1 MYNRLVVPR
10 SAIPWQPAS
19 KLHLRRSELGYG
31 ETVWGED
38 APQDFADAAYP
49 EKPDGFSTDTYTSVT
64 QTLTEQARL
73 SLALLQQQEAQ
84 TSFENDLTPPKTSAS
99 VNEHL
104 PFVMDDYAAARR
116 IKVLLAKGLL
126 DKTSSGRF
134 VDDLSQTKSDFY
146 ADTEVSNASASHL
159 ETTQE
164 ALDAIQSQAIET
176 TALEHLDVPVE
187 ALEVTPEVQGIT
199 PQELLLLEEAQF
211 AKGLAQGLEEGKAQ
225 GLEEG
230 KAQGLEEGKAI
241 GFVEGKAQGLEE
253 GKGLGLEEAVQE
265 ALAKG
270 KAEGIEEG
278 LARGIEQGERQA
290 REAMEQE
297 VATQCEVLSQV
308 AEGLHDLI
316 QDPQRFFDPLK
327 RLALHMAQHM
337 TKHELSISPQA
348 IDALV
353 QNCLNELDHPIK
365 GAVVVELN
373 PQDKKLLETLTT
385 ANLQGVHLE
394 AVPQLASGSVRVI
407 ANDMVVED
415 LIENRLEALARSLA
429 LKEIAPRAESPV
441 QEESIELPEALS
453 TEESP
458 EMPLAV
464 TPEVPLAAAPEVLE
478 EMSFDPPSEVDEN
491 VKKDDGEAEDVHS

>member
-1 MYNRLVVPR
+1 MYNRLVVQR

-19 KLHLRRSELGYG
+19 KLHLRRSEVGYDT
-31 ETVWGED
+31 TVWGED
-38 APQDFADAAYP
+38 EPQDFADAPYP
-49 EKPDGFSTDTYTSVT
+49 ENPDGFATDAYTSVT

-73 SLALLQQQEAQ
+73 SLALLQEQETQA
-84 TSFENDLTPPKTSAS
+84 SFDSDLSPPKTTAL

-126 DKTSSGRF
+126 DKKSVGRF
-134 VDDLSQTKSDFY
+134 IDDRDISDS
-146 ADTEVSNASASHL
+146 ADTTHDSKIAQSHL
-159 ETTQE
+159 EATQE
-164 ALDAIQSQAIET
+164 ALNAIAGESSEQSTEEQVAEPEDQ
-176 TALEHLDVPVE
+176 LEDK
-187 ALEVTPEVQGIT
+187 GI
-199 PQELLLLEEAQF
+199 PLEEVVQREDAQF
-211 AKGLAQGLEEGKAQ
+211 AKGLAQGIEEGKAEGFEAGKAQ

-230 KAQGLEEGKAI
+230 KAL
-241 GFVEGKAQGLEE
+241 GLEE
-253 GKGLGLEEAVQE
+253 GKGQGLEEAVQE
-265 ALAKG
+265 ALEKG
-270 KAEGIEEG
+270 KAQGLEEGI
-278 LARGIEQGERQA
+278 AQGIEQGERQA

-308 AEGLHDLI
+308 AEGLHDLL
-316 QDPQRFFDPLK
+316 QDPQRFFNPLK
-327 RLALHMAQHM
+327 RLALNMAQHIA
-337 TKHELSISPQA
+337 KHEISIAPHA

-385 ANLQGVHLE
+385 ASLQGVHLE

-429 LKEIAPRAESPV
+429 LKEIAPRAEPQV
-441 QEESIELPEALS
+441 QEESIELPEELS
-453 TEESP
+453 SEESP
-458 EMPLAV
+458 EMSLAV
-464 TPEVPLAAAPEVLE
+464 TPEVLE
-478 EMSFDPPSEVDEN
+478 EMSFDPPSEVDET

>member
-19 KLHLRRSELGYG
+19 KLDLRRSEVGYDT
-31 ETVWGED
+31 TVWGED
-38 APQDFADAAYP
+38 VREDYADAPYP
-49 EKPDGFSTDTYTSVT
+49 ENPDGFASDAYTSVT

-73 SLALLQQQEAQ
+73 SLALLQEQETQA
-84 TSFENDLTPPKTSAS
+84 SFDSNLTAPKTSAS

-126 DKTSSGRF
+126 NKTSSGRF

-146 ADTEVSNASASHL
+146 ADTEVPNGAASHL

-164 ALDAIQSQAIET
+164 ALDAVASEAIET
-176 TALEHLDVPVE
+176 TALEHLAEAVE
-187 ALEVTPEVQGIT
+187 ELEVTPEVQGISS
-199 PQELLLLEEAQF
+199 QELLLLEEAQF
-211 AKGLAQGLEEGKAQ
+211 AKGLAQGQEEGKTLGFADGKAQ

-230 KAQGLEEGKAI
+230 KAL
-241 GFVEGKAQGLEE
+241 GFEEGKAQGLEE
-253 GKGLGLEEAVQE
+253 GKGLGLEAVQE

-308 AEGLHDLI
+308 AEGLHDLL

-353 QNCLNELDHPIK
+353 QSCLNELDHPIK

-373 PQDKKLLETLTT
+373 PQDKKLLETMNT

-394 AVPQLASGSVRVI
+394 AVHQLASGSVRVI

-429 LKEIAPRAESPV
+429 LKEIAPRAEPQV
-441 QEESIELPEALS
+441 QEKSTELSEPLS

-458 EMPLAV
+458 EVPLAV
-464 TPEVPLAAAPEVLE
+464 TPEVLE
-478 EMSFDPPSEVDEN
+478 EMSFDPPSEMEEQ

>member
-1 MYNRLVVPR
+1 
-10 SAIPWQPAS
+10 
-19 KLHLRRSELGYG
+19 
-31 ETVWGED
+31 VWGED

-164 ALDAIQSQAIET
+164 ALDAIQSGDIET

-373 PQDKKLLETLTT
+373 PQDKKLLETLST

-429 LKEIAPRAESPV
+429 LKEIAPRAEPRV
-441 QEESIELPEALS
+441 EEVSTEISEALF

-458 EMPLAV
+458 EMSLAV
-464 TPEVPLAAAPEVLE
+464 TPEMPLAETPEVLE
-478 EMSFDPPSEVDEN
+478 EMSFEPPSEMEEQ
-491 VKKDDGEAEDVHS
+491 VKKDDGEAKDVHS

>member
-19 KLHLRRSELGYG
+19 KLHLRRSEVGYDS
-31 ETVWGED
+31 TVWGED
-38 APQDFADAAYP
+38 VRKDYADVPYP
-49 EKPDGFSTDTYTSVT
+49 ENPDGFATDAYTSVT

-73 SLALLQQQEAQ
+73 SLALLQEQETQA
-84 TSFENDLTPPKTSAS
+84 SFDSNFTAPKTSAS

-164 ALDAIQSQAIET
+164 ASDAIPSGDTEI
-176 TALEHLDVPVE
+176 TALEHLAEPVE
-187 ALEVTPEVQGIT
+187 ELEVTPEVQGIT

-211 AKGLAQGLEEGKAQ
+211 AKGLAQGLEEGKAL

-230 KAQGLEEGKAI
+230 KAQGLEEGKAL
-241 GFVEGKAQGLEE
+241 GFEEGKAQGLEE
-253 GKGLGLEEAVQE
+253 GKGLGLDEAVQD

-278 LARGIEQGERQA
+278 LACGVEQGERQA

-297 VATQCEVLSQV
+297 VATRCEVLSQV
-308 AEGLHDLI
+308 TEGLHDLL

-327 RLALHMAQHM
+327 RLALHMAQYM

-373 PQDKKLLETLTT
+373 PQDKKLLETLNT
-385 ANLQGVHLE
+385 ANLQGIHLE

-429 LKEIAPRAESPV
+429 LKEIAPRAEPQV
-441 QEESIELPEALS
+441 QEESTEISEALS

-458 EMPLAV
+458 E
-464 TPEVPLAAAPEVLE
+464 VPLAETPEVLE
-478 EMSFDPPSEVDEN
+478 EMSFEPPSDMEEQ

>member
-164 ALDAIQSQAIET
+164 ALDAIQSEAIET

-230 KAQGLEEGKAI
+230 KAQGLEEGKAL
-241 GFVEGKAQGLEE
+241 GFEEGKAQGLEE

-464 TPEVPLAAAPEVLE
+464 TPEVPLATAPEVLE

>member
-1 MYNRLVVPR
+1 
-10 SAIPWQPAS
+10 
-19 KLHLRRSELGYG
+19 LRRSELGYG
-31 ETVWGED
+31 ETMWGED

-164 ALDAIQSQAIET
+164 ALDAIHSGDIET

-230 KAQGLEEGKAI
+230 KAQGLEEGKAL
-241 GFVEGKAQGLEE
+241 GFEEGKAQGLEE

-270 KAEGIEEG
+270 KVEGIEEG

-429 LKEIAPRAESPV
+429 LKEIAPRAEPQV
-441 QEESIELPEALS
+441 QEESIEISEPLS
-453 TEESP
+453 KEESP
-458 EMPLAV
+458 EIPLAV

>member
-19 KLHLRRSELGYG
+19 KLHLRRSEVGYDS
-31 ETVWGED
+31 TVWGED
-38 APQDFADAAYP
+38 VREDYADAPYP
-49 EKPDGFSTDTYTSVT
+49 ENPDGFASDAYTSVT

-73 SLALLQQQEAQ
+73 SLALLQEQETQA
-84 TSFENDLTPPKTSAS
+84 SFESNLTAPKTSAS

-134 VDDLSQTKSDFY
+134 VDDLAQTKSDFY
-146 ADTEVSNASASHL
+146 ADTEVSNAAASHL

-164 ALDAIQSQAIET
+164 ALDAIPSGDTEI
-176 TALEHLDVPVE
+176 TAVEHLAEPME
-187 ALEVTPEVQGIT
+187 ELEVTPALQGIT
-199 PQELLLLEEAQF
+199 SQELLLLEEAQF
-211 AKGLAQGLEEGKAQ
+211 AKGLAQGLEEGKAL
-225 GLEEG
+225 GFAEG
-230 KAQGLEEGKAI
+230 KAQGLEEGKAL
-241 GFVEGKAQGLEE
+241 GFEEGKAQGLEE

-308 AEGLHDLI
+308 AEGLHDLL

-429 LKEIAPRAESPV
+429 LKEVPRAEPQV
-441 QEESIELPEALS
+441 QEESTEISEALS

-458 EMPLAV
+458 EMSLAV
-464 TPEVPLAAAPEVLE
+464 TPEMPLAATPEVLE
-478 EMSFDPPSEVDEN
+478 EMSFEPPSEMEEQ

>member
-146 ADTEVSNASASHL
+146 ADTEVPNASASHL

-164 ALDAIQSQAIET
+164 ALDAIQSEAIET

-230 KAQGLEEGKAI
+230 KAQGLEEGKAL
-241 GFVEGKAQGLEE
+241 GFEEGKAQGLEE

-429 LKEIAPRAESPV
+429 LKEIAPRAEPQV
-441 QEESIELPEALS
+441 QEESIEISEPLS
-453 TEESP
+453 KEESP
-458 EMPLAV
+458 EIPLAV
-464 TPEVPLAAAPEVLE
+464 TPEVPLAATPEVLE

>member
-164 ALDAIQSQAIET
+164 ALDAIQSGDIET

-230 KAQGLEEGKAI
+230 KAQGLEEGKAL
-241 GFVEGKAQGLEE
+241 GFEEGKAQGLEE

-373 PQDKKLLETLTT
+373 PQDKKLLETLAT

-464 TPEVPLAAAPEVLE
+464 TPEVPLAATPEVLE

>member
-19 KLHLRRSELGYG
+19 KLHLRRSEVGYDS
-31 ETVWGED
+31 TVWGED
-38 APQDFADAAYP
+38 VREDYADAPYP
-49 EKPDGFSTDTYTSVT
+49 ENPDGFATDAYTSVT

-73 SLALLQQQEAQ
+73 SLALLQEQETQA
-84 TSFENDLTPPKTSAS
+84 SFDSNLTAPKTSAS

-126 DKTSSGRF
+126 DKKSVGRF
-134 VDDLSQTKSDFY
+134 VDDRDIAES
-146 ADTEVSNASASHL
+146 ADTTKDSKTAQSHL
-159 ETTQE
+159 EATQE
-164 ALDAIQSQAIET
+164 ALDAIAAESAELT
-176 TALEHLDVPVE
+176 TEEQVAE
-187 ALEVTPEVQGIT
+187 PEVQAEDKGI
-199 PQELLLLEEAQF
+199 PLEEVVQREEAQF
-211 AKGLAQGLEEGKAQ
+211 AKGLAQGKEEGKAEGFEAGKAQ

-230 KAQGLEEGKAI
+230 KAL
-241 GFVEGKAQGLEE
+241 GLEE
-253 GKGLGLEEAVQE
+253 GKGQGLEEAVQE
-265 ALAKG
+265 ALDKG
-270 KAEGIEEG
+270 KAQGLEEGI
-278 LARGIEQGERQA
+278 AQGIEQGERQA

-308 AEGLHDLI
+308 SEGLHDLL
-316 QDPQRFFDPLK
+316 QDPQRFFNPLK
-327 RLALHMAQHM
+327 RLALNMAQHIA
-337 TKHELSISPQA
+337 KHELSISPQA

-385 ANLQGVHLE
+385 ASLQGVHLE

-429 LKEIAPRAESPV
+429 LKEITPRTEPLIEANKNPETEV
-441 QEESIELPEALS
+441 QEKSLELS
-453 TEESP
+453 EESS
-458 EMPLAV
+458 EEISLEAS
-464 TPEVPLAAAPEVLE
+464 PEVPE
-478 EMSFDPPSEVDEN
+478 ELSFEPTSEVDEQ

>member
-10 SAIPWQPAS
+10 SAIPWQSAS
-19 KLHLRRSELGYG
+19 KLDLRRSEVGYDT
-31 ETVWGED
+31 TVWGED
-38 APQDFADAAYP
+38 EPQDFADAPYP
-49 EKPDGFSTDTYTSVT
+49 ENLDGFANDAYTSVT

-73 SLALLQQQEAQ
+73 SLALLQEQEMQA
-84 TSFENDLTPPKTSAS
+84 SFDSNLTAPKTSAS

-126 DKTSSGRF
+126 NKTSSGRF

-146 ADTEVSNASASHL
+146 ADTEVPNAAASHL

-164 ALDAIQSQAIET
+164 ALDAVPSEAIET
-176 TALEHLDVPVE
+176 TALEHLAQPVE
-187 ALEVTPEVQGIT
+187 ELEVTPEVQGIT

-211 AKGLAQGLEEGKAQ
+211 AKGLAQGLEEGKAL
-225 GLEEG
+225 GFAEG
-230 KAQGLEEGKAI
+230 KAQGLEEGKAL
-241 GFVEGKAQGLEE
+241 GFEEGKAQGLEE

-308 AEGLHDLI
+308 AEGFHELL

-353 QNCLNELDHPIK
+353 QNCLNERK
-365 GAVVVELN
+365 
-373 PQDKKLLETLTT
+373 QT
-385 ANLQGVHLE
+385 
-394 AVPQLASGSVRVI
+394 
-407 ANDMVVED
+407 
-415 LIENRLEALARSLA
+415 NRLLHSNDITTQSEKNRERCRQHHDCSSTSLSSLPRRTHGTNLDANIVSSCDECSKSIVGNTLFSSSSDRSSLMCSVQSRSSSQH
-429 LKEIAPRAESPV
+429 KGKTRSERPPV
-441 QEESIELPEALS
+441 
-453 TEESP
+453 T
-458 EMPLAV
+458 
-464 TPEVPLAAAPEVLE
+464 
-478 EMSFDPPSEVDEN
+478 
-491 VKKDDGEAEDVHS
+491 K

>member
-1 MYNRLVVPR
+1 MYNRLVLPR
-10 SAIPWQPAS
+10 SAIPWQPSS

-146 ADTEVSNASASHL
+146 ADTEVPNASASHL

-164 ALDAIQSQAIET
+164 ALDAIQSGDIET

-270 KAEGIEEG
+270 KVEGIEEG

-290 REAMEQE
+290 REALEQE

-429 LKEIAPRAESPV
+429 LKEIAPRAEPQV
-441 QEESIELPEALS
+441 QEESIEISEPLS
-453 TEESP
+453 KEESP
-458 EMPLAV
+458 EIPLAV